1 MASRPDTSLPQ
12 STSSPSRNL
21 GRVGIASKLNPPFS
35 LTRHF
40 SVTSLIGI
48 LVVLGVL
55 LLFYRYT
62 ALNAIKSHEA
72 RSNVALT
79 QLFGNTIWPSYS
91 GFIVKAA
98 SLARHDLA
106 QQPEI
111 ARLRE
116 DVLRQMNG
124 LNVVKVKIYDV
135 HGTTVFST
143 DPKQI
148 GEDKSANGGFMTAL
162 AGGTASEIT
171 FRNKFDAFEQVI
183 NERNLVSSYVPMR
196 KADGQSVEAV
206 MEVYSDVTD
215 FVARLESTQWQIV
228 GAVLGSLS
236 LLYILL
242 FALAR
247 RADRIIGA
255 QREEMRVTHYATL
268 QHQANHDELTELPN
282 RVSFSERLDFMVK
295 AAKRAGTHVAVL
307 CIDVHGLRGVN
318 ESLGQLTG
326 DRLLKAVGARL
337 TDCLR
342 EADITARLGGPEFA
356 AAISGIRGI
365 EHVAN
370 VTDKIQRAIT
380 RTTYPID
387 GHNLAVTLNIGVALH
402 PDDGADGAELVNSA
416 SAAMHHATSAG
427 PNSCQFHTADMNSRA
442 LSMLLLEQDLRRAVG
457 RDEFLLHY
465 QPQLDL
471 KTGRIV
477 GVEALIRWQHPER
490 GLISPGQF
498 IPIAEERDLI
508 VPIGNWVLREACRQN
523 RAWQDAGLDPLPV
536 AVNLS
541 AVQLQQKDL
550 PENVSRILRDC
561 GLAAEHLE
569 LELTESAV
577 VRDMEK
583 SIATMRT
590 LQEVGVSISLD
601 DFGTGYSSLG
611 QLKALPLDKLKI
623 DQGFVR
629 GLPDDPYDMAI
640 SKAII
645 GMGKAMSLTV
655 IAEGVETAA
664 QMRALKSIKC
674 NGIQGYLLSRPLP
687 AAEFLAFARAQRLI
701 AA

>member
-1 MASRPDTSLPQ
+1 MSRPDTSLPQ
-12 STSSPSRNL
+12 SPSSPSRNL
-21 GRVGIASKLNPPFS
+21 GRVGIASKLKPPFS

-62 ALNAIKSHEA
+62 ALNAIKSHES
-72 RSNVALT
+72 RNNVALT

-98 SLARHDLA
+98 SLPRHELAR
-106 QQPEI
+106 QPEI
-111 ARLRE
+111 ARLRAE
-116 DVLRQMNG
+116 VLRQMNG

-148 GEDKSANGGFMTAL
+148 GEDKSANGGFMTAR
-162 AGGTASEIT
+162 AGGIASEIT

-183 NERNLVSSYVPMR
+183 NERNLVSSYIPMR
-196 KADGQSVEAV
+196 NADGQSVEAV

-215 FVARLESTQWQIV
+215 FVASLESTQWQIV

-242 FALAR
+242 FVLAR

-255 QREEMRVTHYATL
+255 QREEMRVTHHATL

-380 RTTYPID
+380 RTTYAID
-387 GHNLAVTLNIGVALH
+387 GHNLAVTLNIGVAMH

-416 SAAMHHATSAG
+416 SAAMHHASSTG

-490 GLISPGQF
+490 GLISPAQF

-508 VPIGNWVLREACRQN
+508 VPIGNWVLNEACRQN

-550 PENVSRILRDC
+550 PENISRILRDC

-577 VRDMEK
+577 VRDIEK

-629 GLPDDPYDMAI
+629 GLPDDPYDLAI

-655 IAEGVETAA
+655 VAEGVETVA
-664 QMRALKSIKC
+664 QMHALQSIEC